1 VWLGILCHV
10 SCQGTSLAGRRKG
23 HMKFGVCLTHYGREI
38 RSSEL
43 VEAVA
48 EIERLGF
55 DSIRV
60 TDHVVIPQG
69 VREAQL
75 IYRERMLEA
84 FTVFSY
90 LAAVSR
96 HAQLGSSI
104 VVFAYRNPIVMAKM
118 LARESPH

>member
-1 VWLGILCHV
+1 
-10 SCQGTSLAGRRKG
+10 
-23 HMKFGVCLTHYGREI
+23 MKFGVCLTHYGREI

-84 FTVFSY
+84 FVHGVQLSRGG
-90 LAAVSR
+90 LQACAAWQQHCRVCVSKPDS
-96 HAQLGSSI
+96 HG
-104 VVFAYRNPIVMAKM
+104 
-118 LARESPH
+118 